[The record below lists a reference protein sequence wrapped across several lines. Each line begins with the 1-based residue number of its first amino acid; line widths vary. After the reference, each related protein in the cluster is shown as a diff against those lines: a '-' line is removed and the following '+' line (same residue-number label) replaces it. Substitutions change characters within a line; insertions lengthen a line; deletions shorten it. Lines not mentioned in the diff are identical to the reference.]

1 MALLAVRA
9 AIALWAMVSRGHATR
24 SVWRAEH
31 WVSEQGP
38 SWRAAAW
45 GEGRGIS
52 GRWHLLFSGP
62 GVRRKAKGSKDTK
75 KKGRGKKAAGLKFRF
90 GGLGTKRKKGSSVSA
105 CVPGRAALA
114 VRACV
119 PGRAALAVGTFP
131 PFCRL
136 AGPVSLSVCRGL
148 SSFQRPL

>member
-1 MALLAVRA
+1 MCGVQNIGSPSRA
-9 AIALWAMVSRGHATR
+9 HPG
-24 SVWRAEH
+24 
-31 WVSEQGP
+31 G
-38 SWRAAAW
+38 AAAW

-52 GRWHLLFSGP
+52 GCWHLPFSGP

-105 CVPGRAALA
+105 CVPRRAALA
-114 VRACV
+114 VCACVPGRTALAMRACV
-119 PGRAALAVGTFP
+119 PGRAVLAVGTFP